1 MIWRIGRLS
10 GVNLTLLNRC
20 RISAVDPKPTSDA
33 LRRSKHEANGAFPF
47 GSDARLRHGDEIEQ
61 GYRLQPSRNVQIAMP
76 WTSTAAMN
84 IPVATPLAD
93 KATVDAPNSPTTA
106 KSRWSK
112 RVGALGDPDY

>member
-1 MIWRIGRLS
+1 M
-10 GVNLTLLNRC
+10 NLTLLNCC
-20 RISAVDPKPTSDA
+20 RISTVDPKPTSDA

-112 RVGALGDPDY
+112 RVGALGDPD